1 MEPNLS
7 QALHLLNGD
16 TTQQRIRQGKLV
28 ETLLGQ
34 KKTPSEV
41 ITQLYLT
48 VLSRKPTDLER
59 EKLLAAIDEQK
70 EPAKVRETLED
81 VFWALLNSKEF
92 IFNH

>member
-16 TTQQRIRQGKLV
+16 TTQDRIRQGKLV
-28 ETLLGQ
+28 ETMLSAG
-34 KKTPSEV
+34 KSPEEV
-41 ITQLYLT
+41 VSSLYLT
-48 VLSRKPTDLER
+48 VLSRLPSDMER
-59 EKLLAAIDEQK
+59 EKLLAAVAAD
-70 EPAKVRETLED
+70 PAKVRECLED